1 MKIVHNEN
9 GSITATVSIPK
20 ELEEAIEEETHSYSD
35 VDLLVIFYTDAFGH
49 QSLIATTNN
58 LDKWLVDHNSWRV
71 ADGNEPESLDDF
83 EIEEADAYIYEEVK

>member
-35 VDLLVIFYTDAFGH
+35 VDLNEIFTE
-49 QSLIATTNN
+49 SEITLIQGALNN
-58 LDKWLVDHNSWRV
+58 FFPRFKGLPDEIQRTEEL
-71 ADGNEPESLDDF
+71 EELIQFFEESC
-83 EIEEADAYIYEEVK
+83 

>member
-35 VDLLVIFYTDAFGH
+35 VDLNEIFTES
-49 QSLIATTNN
+49 QITLIQGALNN
-58 LDKWLVDHNSWRV
+58 YFPKFKGLPDEIQRTEELEELIHFI
-71 ADGNEPESLDDF
+71 GESC
-83 EIEEADAYIYEEVK
+83 

>member
-35 VDLLVIFYTDAFGH
+35 VDLNEIFTE
-49 QSLIATTNN
+49 SEITLIQGALNN
-58 LDKWLVDHNSWRV
+58 FFPKLKGLPDEIQRTEEL
-71 ADGNEPESLDDF
+71 EELIQFFEESC
-83 EIEEADAYIYEEVK
+83 